1 MAEIV
6 SFGTMPDGTE
16 VHKITLANDALSA
29 SFLTFGA
36 TLQSVYLNDDAQN
49 LTLGFDDLGSY
60 LAPGNMVGCVIGP
73 VANRIGGARAMFDGK
88 ELKFDPSSGG
98 NTLHSGPDGW
108 HNRVWD
114 IVDSTERCVT
124 FMLKD
129 PDGLGGFPGNKTVTA
144 TYAIAGNRIEL
155 AIVVTSD
162 ARTPVAA
169 THHGY
174 WNLTGAQTIDD
185 HTLEVRAD
193 QYLTSEN
200 SLPTGIAEVAGTEFD
215 FRTPRLIGD
224 TSVDNNFCLSEQTS
238 PLREVAVLR
247 GGDKA
252 LHLWSTD
259 VGLQVYDGISLNVD
273 GPMPRAALALEPQR
287 WPDALNNSDYPSIT
301 LEANGVTTQVMR
313 WQFEKISSGN

>member
-6 SFGTMPDGTE
+6 TFGTMPNGTE
-16 VHKITLANDALSA
+16 VHRITLANDVLSV

-36 TLQSVYLNDDAQN
+36 TLQSVFLKGDTQN

-73 VANRIGGARAMFDGK
+73 VANRIGGARAVFDGK

-98 NTLHSGPDGW
+98 NTLHSGSDGW

-114 IVDSTERCVT
+114 VVDSTERCVT

-162 ARTPVAA
+162 ARTPVAV

-174 WNLTGAQTIDD
+174 WNLTGSPTIDD
-185 HTLEVRAD
+185 HTLNVRAD
-193 QYLTSEN
+193 QYLTSEG

-215 FRTPRLIGD
+215 FRQPRLIGER
-224 TSVDNNFCLSEQTS
+224 SIDNNFCLSQQTC
-238 PLREVAVLR
+238 PMREVAVLC
-247 GGDKA
+247 GGSKT
-252 LHLWSTD
+252 LRLWSTD
-259 VGLQVYDGISLNVD
+259 VGLQVYDGVALNI
-273 GPMPRAALALEPQR
+273 GAPTPRAALALEPQR
-287 WPDALNNSDYPSIT
+287 WPDALNNPDYPTVT

-313 WQFEKISSGN
+313 LQFEKINSGN